1 MGSLKYKILRDLWV
15 NKVRTLQVMLIIGIG
30 SAAIGMILGTRNLIV
45 PGMQEIWM
53 RMNPAMI
60 NIFVYPP
67 ISEDDL
73 ITLAHT
79 PGVAEIEGFS
89 SASIEWK
96 LKPEDEWR
104 TGGLT
109 ARNDYRDQN
118 MNKLEL
124 LEGGW
129 PEARVAANGQDALAY
144 GIPDGAVVT
153 LRVNHR
159 EYRVQTRGKVY
170 DQLTNPA
177 TFGGTAQ
184 FYVSRD
190 YYEYLTGET
199 GYGRLLVK
207 APVWDKT
214 AVTQLADQ
222 LEDRLL
228 KMGSESGRLIAD
240 PNKHF
245 FQDQIDGLFFLMGV
259 LGALSLI
266 LGLLLVYNTIT
277 GIIES
282 QTDQIG
288 VMKAIG
294 ARTGQVTRCYLSVV
308 LIYGVLAL
316 LVSLPLGILGAWS
329 VTLWLIRGFGAE
341 PGAFEVD
348 QTALILQCAIA
359 LFAPLL
365 VALAPIFRAARITV
379 REALSTYGLTAG
391 AGLLERGLT
400 KLTFISRLAMLT
412 VSSAFRHKGRVFL
425 LQLALVLSGL
435 VFMMVV
441 SVRDSVVYTIRD
453 VLFSILDTNVTL
465 VFENP
470 ERIDRLEKLTLDYPG
485 IKAVEMWGLAS
496 AGIRP
501 QAQKYSKDDP
511 DTVVLGVPLPT
522 RLYGYQLRGGRWLD
536 PADTSAIV
544 LNVKLVDELNT
555 DLPAEQK
562 IGVGDWITIRY
573 DEKNERD
580 FQIVGL
586 LFDPILTTFSLVNRE
601 ALLHDIGSYGRAQSI
616 WIQTDQTGVAAEE
629 AIAKG
634 LRSYYASHNIGV
646 SAQRG
651 VFGLGSDS
659 TAATAQAF
667 VDQFNFLIVLLGIM
681 AVVIGAVGSIALSG
695 ALSLSVMERR
705 REIGVMRAIGASS
718 WTIFRMFIGEGL
730 ILGWL
735 SWLVAL
741 AVTVPAS
748 QVMVAALGNAF
759 KLDILYKFQPAG
771 PILWLAIIT
780 ILSILASWLPARGAT
795 RISVHE
801 SLAYQ

>member
-15 NKVRTLQVMLIIGIG
+15 HKARTLQVMLIIGIG
-30 SAAIGMILGTRNLIV
+30 SAAIGMILGVRNLIV
-45 PGMQEIWM
+45 PGMQTIWTD
-53 RMNPAMI
+53 MNPAMI
-60 NIFVYPP
+60 NVYVFPP

-73 ITLAHT
+73 IILAHM
-79 PGVAEIEGFS
+79 PGVAEIEGLS

-104 TGGLT
+104 TGGLI
-109 ARNDYRDQN
+109 ARQDYQNQN

-124 LEGGW
+124 LEGDW
-129 PEARVAANGQDALAY
+129 PHARIAVNGQEARAY
-144 GIPDGAVVT
+144 GIPDGATVT
-153 LRVNHR
+153 LRVNNR
-159 EYRVQTRGKVY
+159 EFQVPTRGKVY
-170 DQLTNPA
+170 DQLTPPA
-177 TFGGTAQ
+177 SFGGTAQ
-184 FYVSRD
+184 FYVSR
-190 YYEYLTGET
+190 EYFEHMTGET
-199 GYGRLLVK
+199 DYGQVLIK
-207 APVWDKT
+207 APVWDQT

-222 LEDRLL
+222 IEDRLL
-228 KMGSESGRLIAD
+228 NMGSESGRFITD

-245 FQDQIDGLFFLMGV
+245 FQDQMDGLFFLMSV
-259 LGALSLI
+259 LGALSLA
-266 LGLLLVYNTIT
+266 LGLLLVHNTIT

-294 ARTGQVTRCYLSVV
+294 ARTGQVTRFYLTVA
-308 LIYGVLAL
+308 LIYGFLAL
-316 LVSLPLGILGAWS
+316 LISLPLGVMGAWLVARWLVNSFGADLGAFDVDRS
-329 VTLWLIRGFGAE
+329 ALLI
-341 PGAFEVD
+341 
-348 QTALILQCAIA
+348 QCAIA

-379 REALSTYGLTAG
+379 REALSTYGLSAS
-391 AGLLERGLT
+391 AGLLERGLA
-400 KLTFISRLAMLT
+400 KLKFLSRLALLT
-412 VSSAFRHKGRVFL
+412 ISSAFRHKGRVL
-425 LQLALVLSGL
+425 MLQLALVLSGL
-435 VFMMVV
+435 VFMMVI

-465 VFENP
+465 VFKNP
-470 ERIDRLEKLTLDYPG
+470 ERIDRLERLTLDYPG
-485 IKAVEMWGLAS
+485 VAAVEMWGLFS
-496 AGIRP
+496 ATIRP
-501 QAQKYSKDDP
+501 QGQEYTKDDE

-544 LNVKLVDELNT
+544 LNAKLLDKLNT
-555 DLPAEQK
+555 GKPADQK
-562 IGVGDWITIRY
+562 IGIGDWIVIRY
-573 DEKNERD
+573 DEKNERA
-580 FQIVGL
+580 FRIVGL
-586 LFDPILTTFSLVNRE
+586 LFDPILTTFSLVNRDV
-601 ALLHDIGSYGRAQSI
+601 LLKDTGSYGRAQSI
-616 WIQTDQTGVAAEE
+616 WIQTNQDGVAAEE
-629 AIAKG
+629 ALAKA
-634 LRSYYASHNIGV
+634 LRSYYAQNNIEV

-659 TAATAQAF
+659 TAATAISF
-667 VDQFNFLIVLLGIM
+667 INQFNFMIVLLGIM

-735 SWLVAL
+735 SWLTAL

-759 KLDILYKFQPAG
+759 QLDILYKFQPTG

-780 ILSILASWLPARGAT
+780 CLSVLASWLPARSAT